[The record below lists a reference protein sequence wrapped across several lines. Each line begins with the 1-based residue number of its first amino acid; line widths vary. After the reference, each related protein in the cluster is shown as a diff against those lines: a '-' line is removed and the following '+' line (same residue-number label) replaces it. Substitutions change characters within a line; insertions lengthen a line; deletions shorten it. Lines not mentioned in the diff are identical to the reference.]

1 VTYDEKLARFNEH
14 IEAGGKVETQD
25 WMPDDYRNG
34 VLKFI
39 EMHANSEIMGALP
52 ERECLPAAPSLKR
65 KMSLCAKIQDE
76 VGHAQL
82 LYRVAEDLGKSRD
95 AMYADLVGGK
105 SKFHNVFHYP
115 VKHWGDVAIIG
126 WLIDGAALVTQAALL
141 DSSYAPYTRV
151 LKRICSEEQL
161 HLRHGEDIT
170 LELASGTDEQRGL
183 FQEAL
188 DRWWLAIIHF
198 FGPRSNVEKDLL
210 LRWKVKTRT
219 NEDLRQEFL
228 DRYVPK
234 ILELGFTFPA
244 PVPYRGSASDAEGGG
259 GSTPGGAVAEGHWLI
274 RDEDI
279 DWGPLD
285 AVKRNEGPETAR
297 RLATRREVYDTHR
310 WVREALSE
318 PAIHAA

>member
-1 VTYDEKLARFNEH
+1 MTYEERLTHFTEH
-14 IEAGGKVETQD
+14 ITRGGKVEAED
-25 WMPDDYRNG
+25 WMPDDYRRG

-52 ERECLPAAPSLKR
+52 ERECLPKAPTLRR
-65 KMSLCAKIQDE
+65 KMSLAAKIQDE
-76 VGHAQL
+76 VGHSQL
-82 LYRVAEDLGKSRD
+82 LYRVAEDLGKSREV
-95 AMYADLVGGK
+95 MYSDLVTGK

-115 VKHWGDVAIIG
+115 VAHWGDVAIIG

-141 DSSYAPYTRV
+141 ESSYAPYTRV

-161 HLRHGEDIT
+161 HLRHGEDIS
-170 LELASGTDEQRGL
+170 LELASGTEHQRWM

-198 FGPRSNVEKDLL
+198 FGPNSNVAKDLL

-234 ILELGFTFPA
+234 ILELGYTFPT
-244 PVPYRGSASDAEGGG
+244 PVPFQDDD
-259 GSTPGGAVAEGHWLI
+259 GHW
-274 RDEDI
+274 RVPEAEI
-279 DWGPLD
+279 DWAPLD
-285 AVKRNEGPETAR
+285 AIKKNEGPETAR
-297 RLATRREVYDTHR
+297 RLEWRRRMYEDHR
-310 WVREALSE
+310 WVREAMSE

>member
-1 VTYDEKLARFNEH
+1 MTYDEKLASFTGR
-14 IEAGGKVETQD
+14 IEAGDKVEAED
-25 WMPDDYRNG
+25 WMPDDFRKG

-76 VGHAQL
+76 VGHSQL

-95 AMYADLVGGK
+95 AMYQDLITGK

-115 VKHWGDVAIIG
+115 VHHWGDVAIIG

-170 LELASGTDEQRGL
+170 LEMSSGTEKQRAM

-188 DRWWLAIIHF
+188 DRWWLPIIHF
-198 FGPRSNVEKDLL
+198 FGPRTVVEKDLL

-234 ILELGFTFPA
+234 ITELGYSFPA
-244 PVPYRGSASDAEGGG
+244 PVPYEQD
-259 GSTPGGAVAEGHWLI
+259 GHWLI
-274 RDEDI
+274 QDEDI
-279 DWGPLD
+279 DWAPLD
-285 AVKRNEGPETAR
+285 AIKRNEGPETAR
-297 RLATRREVYDTHR
+297 RLHSRKEMYDAHR
-310 WVREALSE
+310 WVREALAE
-318 PAIHAA
+318 PSVRAA

>member
-1 VTYDEKLARFNEH
+1 MTYEEKLAAFNAR
-14 IEAGGKVETQD
+14 IEAGDKIETED
-25 WMPDDYRNG
+25 WMPDDYRMG

-52 ERECLPAAPSLKR
+52 ERECLPSAPTLKR
-65 KMSLCAKIQDE
+65 KMSLAAKIQDE

-95 AMYADLVGGK
+95 TMYEDLVEGR

-115 VKHWGDVAIIG
+115 VRHWGDVAIIG

-170 LELASGTDEQRGL
+170 LELSSGTDAQREM

-188 DRWWLAIIHF
+188 NRWWLAIIHF
-198 FGPRSNVEKDLL
+198 FGPKSNVEKDLL

-234 ILELGFTFPA
+234 ILELGYTFPD
-244 PVPYRGSASDAEGGG
+244 PVPYESD
-259 GSTPGGAVAEGHWLI
+259 GHWLI

-285 AVKRNEGPETAR
+285 AIKRNEGPETAR
-297 RLATRREVYDTHR
+297 RLEQRRDIYQSHR
-310 WVREALSE
+310 WVRETLNESE
-318 PAIHAA
+318 THAA

>member
-1 VTYDEKLARFNEH
+1 MTYEDKLARFNAH
-14 IEAGGKVETQD
+14 IDGGGKVEASD
-25 WMPDDYRNG
+25 FMPDDYRRG

-52 ERECLPAAPSLKR
+52 ERECLPQAPTLLR
-65 KMSLCAKIQDE
+65 KMSLAAKIQDE

-82 LYRVAEDLGKSRD
+82 LYRVAEDLGKSRS
-95 AMYADLVGGK
+95 AMYEDLLAGK

-115 VKHWGDVAIIG
+115 VQHWGDVAIIG

-161 HLRHGEDIT
+161 HLRHGEHIT
-170 LELASGTDEQRGL
+170 LMLASGTESQRDL
-183 FQEAL
+183 FQDAL
-188 DRWWLAIIHF
+188 SRWWLPIIHF

-234 ILELGFTFPA
+234 VLELGFMFPS
-244 PVPYRGSASDAEGGG
+244 PVPVE
-259 GSTPGGAVAEGHWLI
+259 STGHWI
-274 RDEDI
+274 VKDQDI
-279 DWGPLD
+279 DWAPLE
-285 AVKRNEGPETAR
+285 AVKKNRGPETTR
-297 RLATRREVYDTHR
+297 RLAARRDVYDRHR
-310 WVREALSE
+310 WVREVLTA
-318 PAIHAA
+318 PFTYAA

>member
-1 VTYDEKLARFNEH
+1 MTYEQKLAEFEAR
-14 IEAGGKVETQD
+14 IEAGDKVEAED
-25 WMPDDYRNG
+25 WMPDDYRMG

-52 ERECLPAAPSLKR
+52 EREVLPSAPTLKR

-82 LYRVAEDLGKSRD
+82 LYRVAEDLGKNRD
-95 AMYADLVGGK
+95 TMFSDLVNGR

-115 VKHWGDVAIIG
+115 VHHWGDAALIG
-126 WLIDGAALVTQAALL
+126 WLIDGAALVTQASLRE
-141 DSSYAPYTRV
+141 SSYAPYTRV
-151 LKRICSEEQL
+151 LKRICAEEQL

-170 LELASGTDEQRGL
+170 LELASGTDKQRWM
-183 FQEAL
+183 FQDAL

-198 FGPRSNVEKDLL
+198 FGPRSRVDKDLL

-234 ILELGFTFPA
+234 ILELGFTIATPT
-244 PVPYRGSASDAEGGG
+244 PYHDEA
-259 GSTPGGAVAEGHWLI
+259 TGHWLI
-274 RDEDI
+274 NEDEI
-279 DWGPLD
+279 DWEPLE
-285 AVKRNEGPETAR
+285 AIKKNNGPETAR
-297 RLATRREVYDTHR
+297 RLGRRKEMYDSHT
-310 WVREALSE
+310 WVRDAMAE
-318 PAIHAA
+318 PAGV

>member
-1 VTYDEKLARFNEH
+1 MTYEEKLAGFSAH
-14 IEAGGKVETQD
+14 IEAGGKVEAED
-25 WMPDDYRNG
+25 WMPDDYRMG

-52 ERECLPAAPSLKR
+52 ERECLPSAPTLKR

-82 LYRVAEDLGKSRD
+82 LYRVAEDLGKPRD
-95 AMYADLVGGK
+95 AMFGDLVTGR

-115 VKHWGDVAIIG
+115 VKHWGDVAVIG
-126 WLIDGAALVTQAALL
+126 WLIDGAALVTQAALR

-151 LKRICSEEQL
+151 LKRICAEEQL

-170 LELASGTDEQRGL
+170 LELASGTDAQRAM
-183 FQEAL
+183 FQDAL
-188 DRWWLAIIHF
+188 NRWWLAIIHF
-198 FGPRSNVEKDLL
+198 FGPRSNVQKDLL

-234 ILELGFTFPA
+234 ILELGFTFPT
-244 PVPYRGSASDAEGGG
+244 PTPYHDEA
-259 GSTPGGAVAEGHWLI
+259 TGHWLI

-279 DWGPLD
+279 DWQPLE
-285 AVKRNEGPETAR
+285 AIKRNQGPETAR
-297 RLATRREVYDTHR
+297 RLKTRLEMYEGHR
-310 WVREALSE
+310 WVRDAMAE
-318 PAIHAA
+318 PMVGAA

>member
-1 VTYDEKLARFNEH
+1 MTYEDKLDRFADNIAR
-14 IEAGGKVETQD
+14 GGKVEAED
-25 WMPDDYRNG
+25 WMPDDYRRG

-52 ERECLPAAPSLKR
+52 ERECLPQAPTLRR
-65 KMSLCAKIQDE
+65 KMSLAAKIQDE

-82 LYRVAEDLGKSRD
+82 LYRVAEDLGKSRE
-95 AMYADLVGGK
+95 AMYEDLVNGQ

-115 VKHWGDVAIIG
+115 VFHWGDVAIIG

-161 HLRHGEDIT
+161 HLRHGEHIT
-170 LELASGTDEQRGL
+170 MELASGTDAQRNM

-188 DRWWLAIIHF
+188 DRWWLPIIHF
-198 FGPRSNVEKDLL
+198 FGPKSNVEKDLL

-234 ILELGFTFPA
+234 VLELGFSFPT
-244 PVPYRGSASDAEGGG
+244 PVPYEQDGQ
-259 GSTPGGAVAEGHWLI
+259 WLI

-279 DWGPLD
+279 DWAPLD
-285 AVKRNEGPETAR
+285 AIKRNQGPETER
-297 RLATRREVYDTHR
+297 RLTKRRNIYQGHR
-310 WVREALSE
+310 WVREALAESS
-318 PAIHAA
+318 AHAA

>member
-1 VTYDEKLARFNEH
+1 MSYETNLAEFSEA
-14 IEAGGKVETQD
+14 IEAGAKVETQD
-25 WMPDDYRNG
+25 WMPDEYRRG

-52 ERECLPAAPSLKR
+52 ERECLPKAPSLKR
-65 KMSLCAKIQDE
+65 KMSLAAKIQDE

-82 LYRVAEDLGKSRD
+82 LYRVAEDLGKSRE
-95 AMYADLVGGK
+95 AMYSDLVNGR

-115 VKHWGDVAIIG
+115 VSHWGDVAIIG

-141 DSSYAPYTRV
+141 ESSYAPYTRV

-170 LELASGTDEQRGL
+170 MELASGTDAQRAM
-183 FQEAL
+183 FQDAL
-188 DRWWLAIIHF
+188 DRWWLPIVHF
-198 FGPRSNVEKDLL
+198 FGRRSNVAKDLL
-210 LRWKVKTRT
+210 LHWRVKTRT

-234 ILELGFTFPA
+234 VLELGFSFPP
-244 PVPYRGSASDAEGGG
+244 PVPGRDGE
-259 GSTPGGAVAEGHWLI
+259 HWRI

-279 DWGPLD
+279 DWAPLD
-285 AVKRNEGPETAR
+285 AIKRNEGPETAR
-297 RLATRREVYDTHR
+297 RLGLRRRIYEEHR
-310 WVREALSE
+310 WVREAMSE
-318 PAIHAA
+318 PSLHAA

>member
-1 VTYDEKLARFNEH
+1 MTYEEKLARFEAR
-14 IEAGGKVETQD
+14 IEAGDKVEAED
-25 WMPDDYRNG
+25 WMPDDYRMG

-52 ERECLPAAPSLKR
+52 EREVLPSAPTLKR

-82 LYRVAEDLGKSRD
+82 LYRVAEDLGKNRD
-95 AMYADLVGGK
+95 TMFGDLVNGK

-115 VKHWGDVAIIG
+115 VHHWGDAALIG
-126 WLIDGAALVTQAALL
+126 WLIDGAALVTQASLR

-151 LKRICSEEQL
+151 LKRICAEEQL

-170 LELASGTDEQRGL
+170 LELASGTDKQRWM
-183 FQEAL
+183 FQDAL

-198 FGPRSNVEKDLL
+198 FGPRSNVAKDLL

-234 ILELGFTFPA
+234 ILELGFTIPT
-244 PVPYRGSASDAEGGG
+244 PTPSYDEAS
-259 GSTPGGAVAEGHWLI
+259 GHWLI
-274 RDEDI
+274 EDDDI
-279 DWGPLD
+279 DWEPLE
-285 AVKRNEGPETAR
+285 AIKKNAGPETAR
-297 RLATRREVYDTHR
+297 RLGRRKEMYESHS
-310 WVREALSE
+310 WVRDAMTE
-318 PAIHAA
+318 PAVV

>member
-1 VTYDEKLARFNEH
+1 MTPSYDEKVALFSDRVENGGK
-14 IEAGGKVETQD
+14 IEAED
-25 WMPDDYRNG
+25 WMPDDYRRG

-52 ERECLPAAPSLKR
+52 EREQIPSAPTLTR
-65 KMSLCAKIQDE
+65 KMSLTAKVQDE
-76 VGHAQL
+76 VGHSQL
-82 LYRVAEDLGKSRD
+82 LYRVAEDLGKSRE
-95 AMYADLVGGK
+95 AMFADLVNGR

-115 VKHWGDVAIIG
+115 TKHWGDVAVIG

-170 LELASGTDEQRGL
+170 LELASGTDAQRAL

-188 DRWWLAIIHF
+188 DRWWLPIVHF
-198 FGPRSNVEKDLL
+198 FGPRSNPAKDLL
-210 LRWKVKTRT
+210 LTWRVKTRT

-234 ILELGFTFPA
+234 VLELGYTFPD
-244 PVPYRGSASDAEGGG
+244 PVPFKDAE
-259 GSTPGGAVAEGHWLI
+259 SGHWLL
-274 RDEDI
+274 RPSDI
-279 DWGPLD
+279 DWAPLE
-285 AVKRNEGPETAR
+285 AVARNEGPETQR
-297 RLATRREVYDTHR
+297 RLELRRRTYEEHR
-310 WVREALSE
+310 WVREALAGPSV
-318 PAIHAA
+318 HAA

>member
-1 VTYDEKLARFNEH
+1 MTYEEKLANFNEH
-14 IEAGGKVETQD
+14 IEAGGKVETEE
-25 WMPDDYRNG
+25 WMPDDYRTG

-52 ERECLPAAPSLKR
+52 ERECLPAAPTLKR
-65 KMSLCAKIQDE
+65 KMSLAAKIQDE

-82 LYRVAEDLGKSRD
+82 LYRVAEDLGKSRV
-95 AMYADLVGGK
+95 AMYEDLINGK

-115 VKHWGDVAIIG
+115 VKSWGDAALIG

-170 LELASGTDEQRGL
+170 LELASGTDSQRDM
-183 FQEAL
+183 FQDAL
-188 DRWWLAIIHF
+188 NRWWLAIIHF
-198 FGPRSNVEKDLL
+198 FGPRSNVAKDLL
-210 LRWKVKTRT
+210 LRWKVKTKT
-219 NEDLRQEFL
+219 NEVLRQEFL

-234 ILELGFTFPA
+234 VLELGFTLPD
-244 PVPYRGSASDAEGGG
+244 PVPYKDGE
-259 GSTPGGAVAEGHWLI
+259 TGHWLI

-279 DWGPLD
+279 DWGPLE

-297 RLATRREVYDTHR
+297 RLATRKQMYDDHR
-310 WVREALSE
+310 WVRESMAE
-318 PAIHAA
+318 PAVHASA

>member
-1 VTYDEKLARFNEH
+1 MSP
-14 IEAGGKVETQD
+14 G
-25 WMPDDYRNG
+25 
-34 VLKFI
+34 
-39 EMHANSEIMGALP
+39 
-52 ERECLPAAPSLKR
+52 APSLKR
-65 KMSLCAKIQDE
+65 KMSLAAKIQDE

-95 AMYADLVGGK
+95 AMFEDLVNGK

-115 VKHWGDVAIIG
+115 VEHWGDVALIG

-151 LKRICSEEQL
+151 LKRICTEEQL

-170 LELASGTDEQRGL
+170 LELASGTDAQRWM
-183 FQEAL
+183 FQDAL

-234 ILELGFTFPA
+234 ILELGFTLPDA
-244 PVPYRGSASDAEGGG
+244 DALQGRGIGSLADPRRGHRLGAARGDQDATRARRRRVGSASRKEIYDDAPLGARGDGRAGGPRRPRATDG
-259 GSTPGGAVAEGHWLI
+259 DLRGLPTARAQGAV
-274 RDEDI
+274 R
-279 DWGPLD
+279 
-285 AVKRNEGPETAR
+285 
-297 RLATRREVYDTHR
+297 
-310 WVREALSE
+310 ALRA
-318 PAIHAA
+318 P

>member
-1 VTYDEKLARFNEH
+1 MTYEEKLAHFEEH
-14 IEAGGKVETQD
+14 IQTGGKVEAQD
-25 WMPDDYRNG
+25 WMPDDYRGG

-52 ERECLPAAPSLKR
+52 ERECLPAAPSLRR

-76 VGHAQL
+76 VGHSQL

-95 AMYADLVGGK
+95 AMYADLVNGK

-151 LKRICSEEQL
+151 LKRICAEEQL

-170 LELASGTDEQRGL
+170 LELASGTTAQREL

-188 DRWWLAIIHF
+188 NRWWLPIIHF
-198 FGPRSNVEKDLL
+198 FGPRTNLAKDLL
-210 LRWKVKTRT
+210 LAWKVKTRT

-234 ILELGFTFPA
+234 ILELGFTIPR
-244 PVPYRGSASDAEGGG
+244 P
-259 GSTPGGAVAEGHWLI
+259 TPHHDEATGHWLI
-274 RDEDI
+274 NDDDI
-279 DWGPLD
+279 DWAPLE
-285 AVKRNEGPETAR
+285 AVKRNEGPETQR
-297 RLATRREVYDTHR
+297 RLGMRREIYEGHR
-310 WVREALSE
+310 WVREALAE
-318 PAIHAA
+318 PAHHAA

>member
-1 VTYDEKLARFNEH
+1 MTYEEKLAEFTEH
-14 IEAGGKVETQD
+14 IESGGKVETED
-25 WMPDDYRNG
+25 WMPDDYRRG
-34 VLKFI
+34 LLKFI

-52 ERECLPAAPSLKR
+52 ERECLPKAPTLRR
-65 KMSLCAKIQDE
+65 KMSLAAKIQDE
-76 VGHAQL
+76 VGHSQL
-82 LYRVAEDLGKSRD
+82 LYRVAEDLGKSRE
-95 AMYADLVGGK
+95 AMYTDLVTAK

-115 VKHWGDVAIIG
+115 VAHWGDVAIIG

-170 LELASGTDEQRGL
+170 LELASGTDHQRWM

-188 DRWWLAIIHF
+188 NRWWLAIIHF
-198 FGPRSNVEKDLL
+198 FGPRSNPDKDLL
-210 LRWKVKTRT
+210 LRWKVKTRL

-234 ILELGFTFPA
+234 VLELGFAFPT
-244 PVPYRGSASDAEGGG
+244 PVPHESD
-259 GSTPGGAVAEGHWLI
+259 GHSVVN
-274 RDEDI
+274 DEDI
-279 DWGPLD
+279 DWAPLE
-285 AVKRNEGPETAR
+285 AIKKNQGPETAR
-297 RLATRREVYDTHR
+297 RLEWRRTMYEGHR
-310 WVREALSE
+310 WVREAMAE

>member
-1 VTYDEKLARFNEH
+1 MTYEEKLASFTGR
-14 IEAGGKVETQD
+14 IEAGDKVEAED
-25 WMPDDYRNG
+25 WMPDDFRKG

-76 VGHAQL
+76 VGHSQL

-95 AMYADLVGGK
+95 AMYQDLITGK

-115 VKHWGDVAIIG
+115 VRHWGDVAIIG

-170 LELASGTDEQRGL
+170 LEMSSGTEKQRAM

-188 DRWWLAIIHF
+188 DRWWLPIIHF
-198 FGPRSNVEKDLL
+198 FGPRTVVDKDLL

-234 ILELGFTFPA
+234 ITELGYTFPA
-244 PVPYRGSASDAEGGG
+244 PVPFEQD
-259 GSTPGGAVAEGHWLI
+259 GHWLI

-279 DWGPLD
+279 DWRPLD
-285 AVKRNEGPETAR
+285 AIKRNEGPETAR
-297 RLATRREVYDTHR
+297 RLGSRKQMYDTHR
-310 WVREALSE
+310 WVREALAE
-318 PAIHAA
+318 PSVRVA

>member
-1 VTYDEKLARFNEH
+1 MTYDRKLASFTGR
-14 IEAGGKVETQD
+14 IEAGDKVEAED
-25 WMPDDYRNG
+25 WMPDDFRKG

-76 VGHAQL
+76 VGHSQL

-95 AMYADLVGGK
+95 AMYQDLITGR

-115 VKHWGDVAIIG
+115 VSHWGDVAIIG

-170 LELASGTDEQRGL
+170 LEMSSGTERQRAM

-188 DRWWLAIIHF
+188 NRWWLPIIHF
-198 FGPRSNVEKDLL
+198 FGPRTNVEKDLL

-234 ILELGFTFPA
+234 ITELGYTFPA
-244 PVPYRGSASDAEGGG
+244 PVPFEQD
-259 GSTPGGAVAEGHWLI
+259 GHWLI

-279 DWGPLD
+279 DWAPLD
-285 AVKRNEGPETAR
+285 AIKRNEGPETAR
-297 RLATRREVYDTHR
+297 RLNSRKEMYDTHR
-310 WVREALSE
+310 WVREALAE
-318 PAIHAA
+318 PSIRAA

>member
-1 VTYDEKLARFNEH
+1 VTYEEKLARFNEH
-14 IEAGGKVETQD
+14 IEAGGKIEAED

-39 EMHANSEIMGALP
+39 EMHANSEIMGAIP
-52 ERECLPAAPSLKR
+52 EREQVPRAPSLKR
-65 KMSLCAKIQDE
+65 KMSLTAKVQDE

-82 LYRVAEDLGKSRD
+82 LYRVAEDLGKGRD
-95 AMYADLVGGK
+95 AMFSDLVNGK

-115 VKHWGDVAIIG
+115 TKHWGDVAIIG

-170 LELASGTDEQRGL
+170 LELSSGTESQREM
-183 FQEAL
+183 FQDAL
-188 DRWWLAIIHF
+188 TRWWLPIIHF
-198 FGPRSNVEKDLL
+198 FGPRTNVDKDLL

-234 ILELGFTFPA
+234 VLELGYTFPT
-244 PVPYRGSASDAEGGG
+244 PVPFHDEAS
-259 GSTPGGAVAEGHWLI
+259 GHWLI

-279 DWGPLD
+279 DWAPLE
-285 AVKRNEGPETAR
+285 AIKRNEGPETAR
-297 RLATRREVYDTHR
+297 RLDLRKSIYDTHR
-310 WVREALSE
+310 WVREALAE

>member
-1 VTYDEKLARFNEH
+1 
-14 IEAGGKVETQD
+14 
-25 WMPDDYRNG
+25 
-34 VLKFI
+34 
-39 EMHANSEIMGALP
+39 MGALP
-52 ERECLPAAPSLKR
+52 ERECLPRAPTLQR
-65 KMSLCAKIQDE
+65 KMSLAAKIQDE

-95 AMYADLVGGK
+95 AMYADLVNGR

-115 VKHWGDVAIIG
+115 VRHWGDVAVIG

-151 LKRICSEEQL
+151 LKRICAEEQL

-170 LELASGTDEQRGL
+170 LELASGTDEQRAM
-183 FQEAL
+183 FQDAL
-188 DRWWLAIIHF
+188 DRWWLPIIHF
-198 FGPRSNVEKDLL
+198 FGPRTDVAKDLL

-234 ILELGFTFPA
+234 VLELGFEFPT
-244 PVPYRGSASDAEGGG
+244 PVPVADGDHYR
-259 GSTPGGAVAEGHWLI
+259 V

-279 DWGPLD
+279 DWAPLE
-285 AVKRNEGPETAR
+285 AIKRNAGPETKR
-297 RLATRREVYDTHR
+297 RLAWRRSIHEDHR
-310 WVREALSE
+310 WVRETLNE
-318 PAIHAA
+318 PAVHAA

>member
-1 VTYDEKLARFNEH
+1 MTYEEKLARFEGR
-14 IEAGGKVETQD
+14 IEAGDKIEAED
-25 WMPDDYRNG
+25 WMPDDYRMG

-52 ERECLPAAPSLKR
+52 EREVLPSAPTLKR

-82 LYRVAEDLGKSRD
+82 LYRVAEDLGKNRD
-95 AMYADLVGGK
+95 TMFGDLVNGR

-115 VKHWGDVAIIG
+115 VRHWGDAALIG
-126 WLIDGAALVTQAALL
+126 WLIDGAALVTQASLRE
-141 DSSYAPYTRV
+141 SSYAPYTRV
-151 LKRICSEEQL
+151 LKRICAEEQL

-170 LELASGTDEQRGL
+170 LELASGTDKQRWM

-188 DRWWLAIIHF
+188 DRWWLAIVHF
-198 FGPRSNVEKDLL
+198 FGPRSNVAKDLL

-234 ILELGFTFPA
+234 ILELGFTIPTPTPYHDPA
-244 PVPYRGSASDAEGGG
+244 
-259 GSTPGGAVAEGHWLI
+259 TGHWLI
-274 RDEDI
+274 NDDDI
-279 DWGPLD
+279 DWEPLEAIKKND
-285 AVKRNEGPETAR
+285 GPETAR
-297 RLATRREVYDTHR
+297 RLGRRKEMWDSHS
-310 WVREALSE
+310 WVRDAMTE
-318 PAIHAA
+318 PASV

>member
-1 VTYDEKLARFNEH
+1 MTYETRLAGFTERIN
-14 IEAGGKVETQD
+14 GGDKVEAED
-25 WMPDDYRNG
+25 WMPDDYRRG

-52 ERECLPAAPSLKR
+52 ERECLPKAPTLKR
-65 KMSLCAKIQDE
+65 KMSLAAKIQDE

-82 LYRVAEDLGKSRD
+82 LYRVAEDLGKSRE
-95 AMYADLVGGK
+95 AMYSDLVNGR

-115 VKHWGDVAIIG
+115 VEHWGDVAIIG

-170 LELASGTDEQRGL
+170 MELASGTDHQREM
-183 FQEAL
+183 FRDAL
-188 DRWWLAIIHF
+188 TRWWLPIIHF
-198 FGPRSNVEKDLL
+198 FGPRSNVANDLL
-210 LRWKVKTRT
+210 LRWRVKTRT

-234 ILELGFTFPA
+234 VLELGFDFPQ
-244 PVPYRGSASDAEGGG
+244 PVPRRDGD
-259 GSTPGGAVAEGHWLI
+259 HWVV
-274 RDEDI
+274 RDDEI
-279 DWGPLD
+279 DWEPLD
-285 AVKRNEGPETAR
+285 AIKRNEGPETER
-297 RLATRREVYDTHR
+297 RLSLRRRIYEDHR
-310 WVREALSE
+310 WVREAMSG
-318 PAIHAA
+318 PAVHAA

>member
-1 VTYDEKLARFNEH
+1 MTYEDKLAGFAEH
-14 IEAGGKVETQD
+14 ISAGGKVEVED
-25 WMPDDYRNG
+25 WMPDDYRRG

-52 ERECLPAAPSLKR
+52 ERECLPKAPSLKR
-65 KMSLCAKIQDE
+65 KMSLAAKIQDE
-76 VGHAQL
+76 VGHSQL

-95 AMYADLVGGK
+95 AMYEDLINGR

-115 VKHWGDVAIIG
+115 VRHWGDVAIIG

-161 HLRHGEDIT
+161 HLRHGEHIT
-170 LELASGTDEQRGL
+170 LELASGTDRQRWM

-188 DRWWLAIIHF
+188 NRWWLPIIHF
-198 FGPRSNVEKDLL
+198 FGPRSVVEKDLL

-234 ILELGFTFPA
+234 VLELGFTFPT
-244 PVPYRGSASDAEGGG
+244 PVPYRDDD
-259 GSTPGGAVAEGHWLI
+259 GHWRLH
-274 RDEDI
+274 EQDI
-279 DWGPLD
+279 DWAPLD
-285 AVKRNEGPETAR
+285 AIKKNEGPETAR
-297 RLATRREVYDTHR
+297 RLGWRRRVYQTHR
-310 WVREALSE
+310 WVREALAE
-318 PAIHAA
+318 PAMHAA

>member
-1 VTYDEKLARFNEH
+1 MSYESKLAGFAER
-14 IEAGGKVETQD
+14 IEAGAKVETED
-25 WMPDDYRNG
+25 WMPDDYRRG

-52 ERECLPAAPSLKR
+52 ERECLPKAPTLKR
-65 KMSLCAKIQDE
+65 KMSLAAKIQDE
-76 VGHAQL
+76 VGHSQL
-82 LYRVAEDLGKSRD
+82 LYRVAEDLGKSRE
-95 AMYADLVGGK
+95 AMYSDLVNGR

-115 VKHWGDVAIIG
+115 VSHWGDVAVIG

-141 DSSYAPYTRV
+141 ESSYAPYTRV
-151 LKRICSEEQL
+151 LKRICTEEQL

-170 LELASGTDEQRGL
+170 MELASGTDGQRAM
-183 FQEAL
+183 FQDAL
-188 DRWWLAIIHF
+188 DRWWLPIIHF

-234 ILELGFTFPA
+234 VLELGFTFPR
-244 PVPYRGSASDAEGGG
+244 PVPYRDGE
-259 GSTPGGAVAEGHWLI
+259 HW
-274 RDEDI
+274 RVREEDI
-279 DWGPLD
+279 DWAPLD
-285 AVKRNEGPETAR
+285 AIKRNEGPETAR
-297 RLATRREVYDTHR
+297 RLGLRRRIYEEHR
-310 WVREALSE
+310 WVREAMSE